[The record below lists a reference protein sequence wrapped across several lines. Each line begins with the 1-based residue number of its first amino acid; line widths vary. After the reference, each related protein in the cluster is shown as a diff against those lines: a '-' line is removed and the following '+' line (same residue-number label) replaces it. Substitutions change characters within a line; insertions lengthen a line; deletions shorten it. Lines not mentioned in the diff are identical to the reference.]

1 MRKTNKVLSLTVAGL
16 MAFSTSAVTAF
27 SVSAAEDVTD
37 TKISDRD
44 LGRRFSKNRCKC
56 T

>member
-27 SVSAAEDVTD
+27 FS
-37 TKISDRD
+37 IS
-44 LGRRFSKNRCKC
+44 S
-56 T
+56 

>member
-27 SVSAAEDVTD
+27 QYQQL
-37 TKISDRD
+37 KM
-44 LGRRFSKNRCKC
+44 
-56 T
+56 